1 MTVDLDFLLKS
12 YKGRFRISHSS
23 EDESLKELLNDSF
36 NDIFDKIGDF
46 DPKQFSLGKDLIIER
61 TRYVKNESLE
71 FFYDN
76 FQQVILDASLS
87 LMTGGDDDGDT
98 S

>member
-1 MTVDLDFLLKS
+1 MVIDLDVLLKS

-23 EDESLKELLNDSF
+23 EDESLKELLNDSYK
-36 NDIFDKIGDF
+36 DIADKIGDF
-46 DPKQFSLGKDLIIER
+46 EPDKFSQGKDLVIER

-76 FQQVILDASLS
+76 FQQMILDASLS
-87 LMTGGDDDGDT
+87 LMTGGDDDRD
-98 S
+98 